1 MTTLIRE
8 ANAAMITGLSI
19 ISSGSDQRGMVF
31 AAMAA
36 TGEVQD
42 GFMLSGN
49 TRSFRRTVPSTL
61 TKAQTLCLQ
70 NTAILNNLLITSSQP
85 PFSRLYSEI
94 LSQLRH
100 PSNSFCQNLFK
111 TVAQGWHSLWSSAA
125 DGTHSGRM
133 ASK

>member
-61 TKAQTLCLQ
+61 TKAQTLCLPKYRYFKQ
-70 NTAILNNLLITSSQP
+70 SPDHLKSTS
-85 PFSRLYSEI
+85 F
-94 LSQLRH
+94 
-100 PSNSFCQNLFK
+100 
-111 TVAQGWHSLWSSAA
+111 
-125 DGTHSGRM
+125 
-133 ASK
+133 